1 MIAVKSYFEDVID
14 SLSEMN
20 LSKKRNRTKEN
31 PKGDSWFTLLMN
43 QRDQHK
49 FERTLYGAK
58 AVKDRLIEIFQN
70 KCAFCECDTSAGAAY
85 DVEHFRPKFLYYWLC
100 YEWTNLLLS
109 CRTCNEIYKRTHF
122 PLENEMDRLQNHP
135 ITFKAT
141 FDKSACHILSDTL
154 KIEQPY
160 FTRILYESNTQ

>member
-1 MIAVKSYFEDVID
+1 MIDVKPYFEDVID

-58 AVKDRLIEIFQN
+58 EVKPIFR
-70 KCAFCECDTSAGAAY
+70 T
-85 DVEHFRPKFLYYWLC
+85 L
-100 YEWTNLLLS
+100 NLQKVVFS
-109 CRTCNEIYKRTHF
+109 KW
-122 PLENEMDRLQNHP
+122 
-135 ITFKAT
+135 
-141 FDKSACHILSDTL
+141 SS
-154 KIEQPY
+154 
-160 FTRILYESNTQ
+160 